1 MNRREVTAA
10 LGAAAASPLLALA
23 QPGEQIRRVGVLMPF
38 LQDDPAATAEVM
50 ALQQGLA
57 DLGWIE
63 GRNVRIELRWHGGD
77 VERAQALA
85 KELVAL
91 KPDVLLARSTPATA
105 ALKRETDTIPIV
117 FANIAA
123 EPTESGFVQTL
134 ARPGGHITGF
144 TNFEAAIG
152 GKWLQLLKEADPRI
166 ARIAAIYNPETA
178 PYAGLFLRSVQSA
191 APTLAVQIVDM
202 PVRSDA
208 DIEAALA
215 TLASKPGGGLITLPD
230 SFALERRDTIIALA
244 ARHRLPA
251 LYSMPSSTPSGGL
264 MAYAVDTRDTMRRAA
279 GYVDR
284 ILKGAKPADLPVQA
298 PAKFELSINL
308 RTAKTLGLEIPPTL
322 VARADEVIE

>member
-117 FANIAA
+117 FAVGRKRSFGKGQPCPAH
-123 EPTESGFVQTL
+123 
-134 ARPGGHITGF
+134 AR
-144 TNFEAAIG
+144 A
-152 GKWLQLLKEADPRI
+152 
-166 ARIAAIYNPETA
+166 ARIGLDRWPE
-178 PYAGLFLRSVQSA
+178 SA
-191 APTLAVQIVDM
+191 DGHSLG
-202 PVRSDA
+202 R
-208 DIEAALA
+208 
-215 TLASKPGGGLITLPD
+215 G
-230 SFALERRDTIIALA
+230 RR
-244 ARHRLPA
+244 
-251 LYSMPSSTPSGGL
+251 
-264 MAYAVDTRDTMRRAA
+264 
-279 GYVDR
+279 
-284 ILKGAKPADLPVQA
+284 
-298 PAKFELSINL
+298 
-308 RTAKTLGLEIPPTL
+308 
-322 VARADEVIE
+322 